1 MLSNNNNC
9 CITIKLSYTMVK
21 KMNKKITFVLVL
33 ALAAFLVMGS
43 ASAGLFD
50 FLGGGED
57 TVKIGYLPSDHDAA
71 LFVAD
76 AQGLYKDK
84 GINTELVQFNNGGD
98 LMTAMA
104 SGDVDVGYVGISPVL
119 SSVSAGVPVKIIS
132 AAQVEGSG
140 IVVTNDSHIDDA
152 KDLAGK
158 TVATPGEAS
167 IQHVLLA
174 AYLKA
179 NGMSLDDVNESAMKV
194 PSINDALKTGNL
206 PAAIT
211 FQPYV
216 SLGETDA
223 NIHKLADSSEIVP
236 GHPCCVVVASDDFL
250 NKSADKA
257 KDIVAIHK
265 EATVFI
271 NKNIEDGKTEEIVK
285 LLPEDIVAD
294 PAAEAESLESFPF
307 IFGLSNE
314 YKANVDVFQQ
324 LEVDLGILNQ
334 TVSQEDLYWEA

>member
-1 MLSNNNNC
+1 
-9 CITIKLSYTMVK
+9 
-21 KMNKKITFVLVL
+21 MNKKITFVLVL

-50 FLGGGED
+50 FLGGGDD

-76 AQGLYKDK
+76 AQGLYKEK
-84 GINTELVQFNNGGD
+84 NISTELVQFNNGGD

-104 SGDVDVGYVGISPVL
+104 SGDVDVGYVGIAPVL
-119 SSVSAGVPVKIIS
+119 SSVSSGVPVKVIS
-132 AAQVEGSG
+132 SAQVEGSG
-140 IVVTNDSHIDDA
+140 IIVTDDSDIENA
-152 KDLAGK
+152 QDLAGK
-158 TVATPGEAS
+158 TIATPGEAS
-167 IQHVLLA
+167 IQHVLLS

-216 SLGETDA
+216 SLGETDD
-223 NIHKLADSSEIVP
+223 NIDKLVDSSEIMP
-236 GHPCCVVVASDDFL
+236 GHPCCVVVASDDFIK
-250 NKSADKA
+250 NHEDTA
-257 KDIVAIHK
+257 KDIVAIH
-265 EATVFI
+265 ENATTFI
-271 NKNIEDGKTEEIVK
+271 NDQIKAGKTDDIVK

-294 PAAEAESLESFPF
+294 PAAEADSLESFPF
-307 IFGLSNE
+307 IFGLDDS
-314 YKANVDVFQQ
+314 YKANVDAFQQ

-334 TVSQEDLYWEA
+334 TISHEDLYWEA

>member
-1 MLSNNNNC
+1 
-9 CITIKLSYTMVK
+9 
-21 KMNKKITFVLVL
+21 MNKKITFVLVL

-50 FLGGGED
+50 FLGGDSGN

-76 AQGLYKDK
+76 AQGLYKNK
-84 GINTELVQFNNGGD
+84 GIETELVQFNNGGD

-104 SGDVDVGYVGISPVL
+104 SGDVDVGYVGIAPVL
-119 SSVSAGVPVKIIS
+119 SSISAGVPVKVIS
-132 AAQVEGSG
+132 AAQTEGSG
-140 IVVTNDSHIDDA
+140 IIVNDQAGISNA
-152 KDLAGK
+152 QDLKGK
-158 TVATPGEAS
+158 TIATPGDAS

-174 AYLKA
+174 SYLED
-179 NGMSLDDVNESAMKV
+179 NGMSLSDINESAMKV

-216 SLGETDA
+216 SLGTTDDG
-223 NIHKLADSSEIVP
+223 IKELVDSSEILP

-250 NKSADKA
+250 KNHKDTA

-265 EATVFI
+265 NATDFI
-271 NKNIEDGKTEEIVK
+271 NEKVSSGKTAEVVK

-294 PAAEAESLESFPF
+294 PAAEADSLQSFPF
-307 IFGLSNE
+307 ISGLDML
-314 YKANVDVFQQ
+314 YKADVDAFQE
-324 LEVDLGILNQ
+324 LEVDLGILNK
-334 TVSQEDLYWEA
+334 TISQEDLYWEA

>member
-1 MLSNNNNC
+1 M
-9 CITIKLSYTMVK
+9 
-21 KMNKKITFVLVL
+21 
-33 ALAAFLVMGS
+33 
-43 ASAGLFD
+43 
-50 FLGGGED
+50 
-57 TVKIGYLPSDHDAA
+57 PSDHDAA

-119 SSVSAGVPVKIIS
+119 SSVAAGVPVKVIS
-132 AAQVEGSG
+132 SAQIEGSG
-140 IVVTNDSHIDDA
+140 ILVTKDSNIADA
-152 KDLAGK
+152 QDLDGK
-158 TVATPGEAS
+158 TVATPGDAS

-179 NGMSLDDVNESAMKV
+179 NGMSLDDVKESAMKV

-216 SLGETDA
+216 SLGVTDD
-223 NIHKLADSSEIVP
+223 NIDELVDSADIVP
-236 GHPCCVVVASDDFL
+236 GHPCCVVAASDDFL
-250 NKSADKA
+250 KNNEQTA

-265 EATVFI
+265 EATKFI
-271 NKNIEDGKTEEIVK
+271 NDNVEAGTTDEVVK
-285 LLPEDIVAD
+285 LLPKDIVAD
-294 PAAEAESLESFPF
+294 ADAEADSLESFPF
-307 IFGLSNE
+307 VYGLDNE
-314 YKANVDVFQQ
+314 YKANVDVFQNM
-324 LEVDLGILNQ
+324 EVDLGILNE
-334 TVSQEDLYWEA
+334 TISHEDLYWEA